1 MKERDLH
8 MIQGAFNIQNNSPS
22 SATRSDLDVAVILP
36 CYNEAVAIG
45 ETVRQFRAAL
55 PDATIYVYDNNST
68 DDSVKVALEAG
79 ARVYSET
86 YQGKGNVVRRMF
98 ADVDADVYVM
108 ADGDATYDSAA
119 APELIDMLVSQNL
132 DMVNGARVNE
142 ETEAYR
148 RGHKFGNAL
157 FSWLVK
163 FFFNSKINDLLSG
176 YRVFSRRFV
185 KSFPAV
191 SNGFEIETELT
202 VHAMQMRM
210 PIGEVQT
217 RYSSRLPDSNSKLAT
232 FSDGWRILKMIGLL
246 IKDEKPVAFFL
257 SLAVLMFLPSLF
269 VFASVFREFL
279 ETGLV
284 DRIPSVVVAVS
295 GFVATML
302 SIVCALI
309 LESLALARREAR
321 RLSYLQHKGVAAS
334 GVDQIKPSLVEAQT
348 RRFG

>member
-1 MKERDLH
+1 
-8 MIQGAFNIQNNSPS
+8 MIQGALNIRSGS
-22 SATRSDLDVAVILP
+22 LTRASWPGLEIAVILP

-45 ETVRQFRAAL
+45 ETVKQFRAAL
-55 PDATIYVYDNNST
+55 PEAVIYVFDNNST
-68 DDSVKVALEAG
+68 DGSARVAQEAG
-79 ARVYSET
+79 ALVYSET

-108 ADGDATYDSAA
+108 ADGDATYDSMA
-119 APELIDMLVSQNL
+119 APEMINLLVSQNL
-132 DMVNGARVNE
+132 DMVNGARVNDDIQ
-142 ETEAYR
+142 AYR

-157 FSWLVK
+157 FSGLVK

-210 PIGEVQT
+210 PIGEVET
-217 RYSSRLPDSNSKLAT
+217 KYVSRLPDSNSKLAT
-232 FSDGWRILKMIGLL
+232 YSDGWRILKMIGLL
-246 IKDEKPVAFFL
+246 IKDEKPIAFFL
-257 SLAVLMFLPSLF
+257 SLALLIFLPSLL

-284 DRIPSVVVAVS
+284 DRIPSLVVAVS
-295 GFVATML
+295 GFVGTML

-321 RLSYLQHKGVAAS
+321 RLSYLRHKGVAMYGTNRTKAP
-334 GVDQIKPSLVEAQT
+334 IANPET
-348 RRFG
+348 RRVG

>member
-1 MKERDLH
+1 
-8 MIQGAFNIQNNSPS
+8 MIQGAFDLQKSSLTQIQ
-22 SATRSDLDVAVILP
+22 RLDLEIAVILP
-36 CYNEAVAIG
+36 CYNEAIAIG
-45 ETVRQFRAAL
+45 ETVRQFREAL
-55 PDATIYVYDNNST
+55 PDAVIYVFDNNST
-68 DDSVKVALEAG
+68 DDSVRIAQEAG
-79 ARVYSET
+79 ALVYSET
-86 YQGKGNVVRRMF
+86 FQGKGNVVRRMF

-108 ADGDATYDSAA
+108 ADGDATYDSTA
-119 APELIDMLVSQNL
+119 APELIDLLVSQNL

-157 FSWLVK
+157 FSGLVK
-163 FFFNSKINDLLSG
+163 FFFKSKISDLLSG

-210 PIGEVQT
+210 PIGEIQT
-217 RYSSRLPDSNSKLAT
+217 KYSSRLPNSNSKLAT

-257 SLAVLMFLPSLF
+257 SLAFLIFLPSLF
-269 VFASVFREFL
+269 VFVSVFREFL
-279 ETGLV
+279 VTGLV

-309 LESLALARREAR
+309 LDSLAQARREAR
-321 RLSYLQHKGVAAS
+321 RLSYLRHKGVAAS
-334 GVDQIKPSLVEAQT
+334 AVKQMQPSLVKTET

>member
-1 MKERDLH
+1 MDLRKR
-8 MIQGAFNIQNNSPS
+8 
-22 SATRSDLDVAVILP
+22 SATPVNRPGLDIAVILP

-45 ETVRQFRAAL
+45 ETVKQFRAAL
-55 PDATIYVYDNNST
+55 PDAVIYVFDNNSS
-68 DDSVKVALEAG
+68 DESVRIAEEAG
-79 ARVYSET
+79 ALVFSEP

-108 ADGDATYDSAA
+108 ADGDATYDSSA
-119 APELIDMLVSQNL
+119 APELINLLVSRNL
-132 DMVNGARVNE
+132 DMVNGARVNDE
-142 ETEAYR
+142 IEAYR

-157 FSWLVK
+157 FSGLVK
-163 FFFNSKINDLLSG
+163 FFFKSKINDLLSG
-176 YRVFSRRFV
+176 YRVFSKRFV

-210 PIGEVQT
+210 PIGEVKT
-217 RYSSRLPDSNSKLAT
+217 RYFSRLPESNSKLAT

-246 IKDEKPVAFFL
+246 IKDEKPVPFFL
-257 SLAVLMFLPSLF
+257 SLALLVFLPSLF
-269 VFASVFREFL
+269 VFVSVFREFL

-284 DRIPSVVVAVS
+284 ERIPSLVVAVS

-309 LESLALARREAR
+309 LQSLALARREAR
-321 RLSYLQHKGVAAS
+321 RLSYLRYEGVAAS
-334 GVDQIKPSLVEAQT
+334 GVGRTMSSAVKAER

>member
-1 MKERDLH
+1 MIEGALDLRKR
-8 MIQGAFNIQNNSPS
+8 
-22 SATRSDLDVAVILP
+22 SATPVNRPDLDIAVILP

-45 ETVRQFRAAL
+45 ETVKQFRAAL
-55 PDATIYVYDNNST
+55 PDAVIYVFDNNST
-68 DDSVKVALEAG
+68 DESVRIAEEAG
-79 ARVYSET
+79 ALVFSEP

-108 ADGDATYDSAA
+108 ADGDATYDSSA
-119 APELIDMLVSQNL
+119 APELINLLVSRNL
-132 DMVNGARVNE
+132 DMVNGARVNDE
-142 ETEAYR
+142 IEAYR

-157 FSWLVK
+157 FSGLVK
-163 FFFNSKINDLLSG
+163 FFFKSKIDDLLSG
-176 YRVFSRRFV
+176 YRVFSKRFV

-210 PIGEVQT
+210 PIGEVKT
-217 RYSSRLPDSNSKLAT
+217 RYFSRLPESNSKLAT

-246 IKDEKPVAFFL
+246 IKDEKPVPFFL
-257 SLAVLMFLPSLF
+257 SLALLVFLPSLF
-269 VFASVFREFL
+269 VFVSVFREFL

-284 DRIPSVVVAVS
+284 ERIPSLVVAVS

-309 LESLALARREAR
+309 LQSLALARREAR
-321 RLSYLQHKGVAAS
+321 RLSYLRYEGVAAS
-334 GVDQIKPSLVEAQT
+334 GVGRTMSSAVKAER